1 MANITEQA
9 IWEEGVREVGQGEP
23 VTGGVTG
30 TVNLSLQDLANR
42 TAWLKQRCAELEASI
57 SALESDTEADLD
69 LALNKANNLSD
80 VADVPT
86 ARKNLGISTLKET
99 LQAIYPVGAIYISTN
114 ETSPATLFGFGTWE
128 QIQNRFIVGAG
139 AAYAPKDTGG
149 EDKHTLTV
157 NELPAHEHA
166 ATTNQ
171 SGSHSHSGSA
181 ASAGDHYHGAI
192 GENSGEGGALYG
204 YYDANQNHIG
214 LRSGL
219 DWDNPIWKT
228 STDGAHTHTVTIN
241 SGGAHAHSITVKST
255 GGGVAHNN
263 LPPYFAAYIWRRTV

>member
-42 TAWLKQRCAELEASI
+42 TAWLKQRCTELEASI
-57 SALESDTEADLD
+57 SALESDTEADLG
-69 LALNKANNLSD
+69 LVLKKANNLSD

-99 LQAIYPVGAIYISTN
+99 LQTIYPVGAIYISTN

-128 QIQNRFIVGAG
+128 QIQGRFIVGAG
-139 AAYAPKDTGG
+139 AAYAPEDIGG

-157 NELPAHEHA
+157 NELPTHEHA

-181 ASAGDHYHGAI
+181 ASAGAHYHGAM
-192 GENSGEGGALYG
+192 GEINTKGPFGT
-204 YYDANQNHIG
+204 YDARNIHMGSNG
-214 LRSGL
+214 GT
-219 DWDNPIWKT
+219 DYDNPLWKT

-241 SGGAHAHSITVKST
+241 SGGAHAHAITVKST

-263 LPPYFAAYIWRRTV
+263 LPPYFAAYIWRRTA